1 MIANAIIVRAEGPA
15 VVIFNEHNS
24 HFCGV
29 ILIMVKLT
37 VASVLLLCASLV
49 SAEDQ
54 PARETK
60 LIALVKS
67 TPVSLLDRALPAVRF
82 NQWLRT
88 EAGPDGRYQWE
99 VNDCG
104 EQTGAPG
111 QNPEEIPTCVE
122 ADAWLKDG
130 REIVIMIG
138 VEEPRKGNAAGEKET
153 LVFSFGLLVT
163 ARERIDLK
171 HLSDLPAALIRTHEP
186 ASYPEIAK

>member
-1 MIANAIIVRAEGPA
+1 MITNAIIECVEGPT

-37 VASVLLLCASLV
+37 VASVFLLFASLL
-49 SAEDQ
+49 SAED
-54 PARETK
+54 PSARETK

-67 TPVSLLDRALPAVRF
+67 TPVSKLDPALPAVRF
-82 NQWLRT
+82 DQWLRT
-88 EAGPDGRYQWE
+88 EAGSDARYQWE

-111 QNPEEIPTCVE
+111 QNPDEIPTCVE

-130 REIVIMIG
+130 REIVIM
-138 VEEPRKGNAAGEKET
+138 VAVPTSENAGASGQKQP
-153 LVFSFGLLVT
+153 LAVYFAQLVT
-163 ARERIDLK
+163 TRERITIK
-171 HLSDLPAALIRTHEP
+171 QLSDLPAALVRTHET
-186 ASYPEIAK
+186 AGNPEIAK